1 MQGVEGVL
9 AITIC
14 DRDGLVITS
23 ESKEDAGDE
32 AIMGAI
38 AAAVDSYIER
48 IKREFSGETT
58 FFNITTIGDKKFAYC
73 SKGLQSILLTISDLT
88 SSDTQL
94 RVFSEHIAG
103 KIELLLEGNENV
115 SLKVPTIVKILS
127 TTKDGKIPKG
137 NFSTKLILVGNYKAG
152 KTSLIK
158 RFVENMF
165 QESYH
170 STIGVEISKKD
181 MELSEDT
188 IINFAIW
195 DLGGQ
200 IIQMAPYRRR
210 FYEGAQ
216 SALIIIDRTRPD
228 NLKSIDIWHN
238 ELKTYVGTDVDII
251 LVGNKSDLTEDIGI
265 SEDEIKDIADE
276 KSFHYIL
283 TSAKTGENV
292 HDAFLYIAYKFLE
305 SIS

>member
-1 MQGVEGVL
+1 MKS
-9 AITIC
+9 TP
-14 DRDGLVITS
+14 
-23 ESKEDAGDE
+23 
-32 AIMGAI
+32 I
-38 AAAVDSYIER
+38 AKQPV
-48 IKREFSGETT
+48 
-58 FFNITTIGDKKFAYC
+58 
-73 SKGLQSILLTISDLT
+73 
-88 SSDTQL
+88 
-94 RVFSEHIAG
+94 
-103 KIELLLEGNENV
+103 
-115 SLKVPTIVKILS
+115 VKILS

-137 NFSTKLILVGNYKAG
+137 NFSTKLILVGNYKVG